1 MRAAANPPVK
11 NAPKPRVDEDK
22 PRVDEDKP
30 RVDEDKPRVDENKP
44 RVDENKP
51 CVDENKP
58 CVDENKPC
66 VDGNKPCV
74 DGNKPC
80 VDGNKPCVPA
90 FFRAVNGQT
99 QADGSAAARSDKLSA
114 KGVETDARARVIS
127 ERRAVFTASE
137 SANTAATSGA
147 KVTDLERDVIL
158 PAYFPRTALL

>member
-22 PRVDEDKP
+22 PRVDE
-30 RVDEDKPRVDENKP
+30 
-44 RVDENKP
+44 NKP
-51 CVDENKP
+51 CVDE
-58 CVDENKPC
+58 
-66 VDGNKPCV
+66 
-74 DGNKPC
+74 NKPC

-137 SANTAATSGA
+137 SANTAAISGA

>member
-22 PRVDEDKP
+22 PC
-30 RVDEDKPRVDENKP
+30 
-44 RVDENKP
+44 VDENKP

-66 VDGNKPCV
+66 VDENKPCV
-74 DGNKPC
+74 DE
-80 VDGNKPCVPA
+80 NKPCVPA

>member
-44 RVDENKP
+44 
-51 CVDENKP
+51 CVDE
-58 CVDENKPC
+58 
-66 VDGNKPCV
+66 NKPCV

>member
-22 PRVDEDKP
+22 PRVDEN
-30 RVDEDKPRVDENKP
+30 KPRVDENKP

-51 CVDENKP
+51 RVDENKP
-58 CVDENKPC
+58 RVDE
-66 VDGNKPCV
+66 
-74 DGNKPC
+74 NKPC

>member
-22 PRVDEDKP
+22 PRVDE
-30 RVDEDKPRVDENKP
+30 
-44 RVDENKP
+44 NKP
-51 CVDENKP
+51 CVDE
-58 CVDENKPC
+58 
-66 VDGNKPCV
+66 
-74 DGNKPC
+74 NKPC